1 MLFATLL
8 TSDSFAFSECSAFL
22 HMFLL
27 NPVDILLRH
36 FETLF
41 LFLVM

>member
-8 TSDSFAFSECSAFL
+8 TFAISEHSAFL

-27 NPVDILLRH
+27 NPVAILLRH

-41 LFLVM
+41 LFFVM